1 MFATKDP
8 LQMKF
13 QSMNSKQKESNLRQ
27 KEWDK
32 GVKSDKSG
40 KIINQIWTILSN
52 LSTIDYIKLLHSMA
66 LKT

>member
-13 QSMNSKQKESNLRQ
+13 QSMNSRQKESNLRH

-32 GVKSDKSG
+32 GRNEECDESG
-40 KIINQIWTILSN
+40 KIINQIKTILSN
-52 LSTIDYIKLLHSMA
+52 LSAIDCIKLLH
-66 LKT
+66 LWH